1 VRRLQGHMAL
11 RRSCCAVNV
20 RCLNKGVC
28 TMLLHE
34 CATNGRRLL
43 PALAL
48 TAAISASAQ
57 SPLETLPN
65 NYKLDMENQW
75 VRVIRVHYAPHEKV
89 PVHDHAEGPV
99 VYVYLTDGGPVRFQ
113 HFTPREVL
121 AIRPATKQ
129 GGFRMHHALVER
141 HSVENMS
148 DTPSDFLRVQ
158 LKALSSTSEIPDVKV
173 DPPILSA
180 GENLEKV
187 EFEDENLRIVRSVC
201 AAHKACIARE
211 VLAPALEIAFTPI
224 ALTGNAARLGPITSQ
239 AGQVR
244 WITPVAHEEA
254 RNPGAVAAHRLR
266 IEFKGAR

>member
-1 VRRLQGHMAL
+1 ML
-11 RRSCCAVNV
+11 R
-20 RCLNKGVC
+20 
-28 TMLLHE
+28 HE
-34 CATNGRRLL
+34 RAMNGRRLL
-43 PALAL
+43 PALVL
-48 TAAISASAQ
+48 TVATSASAQ
-57 SPLETLPN
+57 NPLETLPN

-75 VRVIRVHYAPHEKV
+75 VRVIRVHYAPNEKV

-141 HSVENMS
+141 HSVENVS
-148 DTPSDFLRVQ
+148 DIPSDFLRVE
-158 LKALSSTSEIPDVKV
+158 LKALSSTTQIPDVKV
-173 DPPILSA
+173 DPPVLSA

-201 AAHKACIARE
+201 AGHKTCIARE
-211 VLAPALEIAFTPI
+211 VLSPALEIAFTPVTL
-224 ALTGNAARLGPITSQ
+224 ARNAARLGRITSQ
-239 AGQVR
+239 AGQVH
-244 WITPVAHEEA
+244 WIAPPVAHEEA
-254 RNPGAVAAHRLR
+254 RNLGAAAAHRLR

>member
-1 VRRLQGHMAL
+1 MAL
-11 RRSCCAVNV
+11 RRSLCAVNAG
-20 RCLNKGVC
+20 CLNEGMS
-28 TMLLHE
+28 TMLRHE
-34 CATNGRRLL
+34 RAMNGRRLL

-48 TAAISASAQ
+48 TLAMSASAQ
-57 SPLETLPN
+57 NPLETLPN

-129 GGFRMHHALVER
+129 GGFRIHHALVER
-141 HSVENMS
+141 HSVENAS
-148 DTPSDFLRVQ
+148 DIPSDFLRVE
-158 LKALSSTSEIPDVKV
+158 LKALSAATQIPDVKV
-173 DPPILSA
+173 DPPVLSA

-201 AAHKACIARE
+201 AAHKTCIARD
-211 VLAPALEIAFTPI
+211 VLAPALEIAFTPVT
-224 ALTGNAARLGPITSQ
+224 LTGIAARLVRITSQ

-244 WITPVAHEEA
+244 WVAPVAHEEA
-254 RNPGAVAAHRLR
+254 RNLGAVAAHRLR

>member
-1 VRRLQGHMAL
+1 
-11 RRSCCAVNV
+11 
-20 RCLNKGVC
+20 
-28 TMLLHE
+28 MLLHE

-48 TAAISASAQ
+48 TAAMSASAQ
-57 SPLETLPN
+57 NPLETLPN

-99 VYVYLTDGGPVRFQ
+99 VYVYLSDGGPVRFQ

-141 HSVENMS
+141 HSVENTS
-148 DTPSDFLRVQ
+148 DIPSDFLRVE
-158 LKALSSTSEIPDVKV
+158 LKALSSTSQIPDVKV
-173 DPPILSA
+173 DPPTLSV
-180 GENLEKV
+180 GENLEEV
-187 EFEDENLRIVRSVC
+187 EFEDENLRVVRSVC
-201 AAHKACIARE
+201 AAHKACIARK
-211 VLAPALEIAFTPI
+211 VLSPALEIAFTPV
-224 ALTGNAARLGPITSQ
+224 ALTRNAARLARITSQ

-254 RNPGAVAAHRLR
+254 RNLGTVAAHRLR
-266 IEFKGAR
+266 FEFKGAR